1 MISRTNLVDSVLH
14 FVSVNSRRVAPRRS
28 RVRFLPSLPFI
39 SRHLF
44 PRFSLPRGS
53 LATSISSLS
62 RRRIYLHGDSL
73 ATLLLSRAVH
83 AGGASVSTVL
93 LYLISNAAERI
104 CGLTDSVSLNTKEKK
119 DSFVVVAIGFS
130 KFGIL
135 FVKCVVDVAI
145 GF

>member
-28 RVRFLPSLPFI
+28 RVRSLPSLPFI

-44 PRFSLPRGS
+44 HRFSLPRGS

-73 ATLLLSRAVH
+73 ATLLLSR
-83 AGGASVSTVL
+83 GGSVWTAHRREDPWSHRQCFTE
-93 LYLISNAAERI
+93 YE
-104 CGLTDSVSLNTKEKK
+104 GEE
-119 DSFVVVAIGFS
+119 AIGFS

>member
-28 RVRFLPSLPFI
+28 RVRSLPSLLFI

-44 PRFSLPRGS
+44 HRFSLPRGS

-73 ATLLLSRAVH
+73 VTLLLSR
-83 AGGASVSTVL
+83 GGSVWTAHRREDPWSHRQCFTE
-93 LYLISNAAERI
+93 YE
-104 CGLTDSVSLNTKEKK
+104 GEE
-119 DSFVVVAIGFS
+119 AIGFS